1 MLEYHKD
8 HHCYTEADDGLGLV
22 LLWFGFFEVR
32 RGFGFDVFFFSISS
46 RLIERSSA
54 LHTLQYFDGL
64 PSLSLLV
71 KAVFRFFFHQVSYV
85 TIAGVTSIRLLCD
98 W

>member
-1 MLEYHKD
+1 MWDLTVSVPD
-8 HHCYTEADDGLGLV
+8 HFLSFYFGLV
-22 LLWFGFFEVR
+22 LLWFGFFEIR
-32 RGFGFDVFFFSISS
+32 RGFAFDVFFFSISS

-71 KAVFRFFFHQVSYV
+71 KAVFSLFIKYRM
-85 TIAGVTSIRLLCD
+85 
-98 W
+98 

>member
-8 HHCYTEADDGLGLV
+8 HHFYAESEDGLGLV
-22 LLWFGFFEVR
+22 LLWFGFFEIR
-32 RGFGFDVFFFSISS
+32 QGFAFDVFFSSISS

-71 KAVFRFFFHQVSYV
+71 KAVFSLFIKYRM
-85 TIAGVTSIRLLCD
+85 
-98 W
+98 

>member
-8 HHCYTEADDGLGLV
+8 HHFYTESDDGLGLV
-22 LLWFGFFEVR
+22 LLWFGFFEIR
-32 RGFGFDVFFFSISS
+32 RDFAFDIFFSISS

-71 KAVFRFFFHQVSYV
+71 KAVFSHQVSYV
-85 TIAGVTSIRLLCD
+85 TIAGVTSTRLLCAS
-98 W
+98 

>member
-8 HHCYTEADDGLGLV
+8 HRFYIEADDVFGLV
-22 LLWFGFFEVR
+22 LLCVGFFEIR
-32 RGFGFDVFFFSISS
+32 RGFAFGVFFFSNSS
-46 RLIERSSA
+46 WPIERNSA

-71 KAVFRFFFHQVSYV
+71 KAVFSLFIKYRM
-85 TIAGVTSIRLLCD
+85 
-98 W
+98 

>member
-8 HHCYTEADDGLGLV
+8 HLFYTEADDGFGLV
-22 LLWFGFFEVR
+22 PLWFGFLVIR
-32 RGFGFDVFFFSISS
+32 RGIAFEVFFFSISS

-64 PSLSLLV
+64 PSLSRLV
-71 KAVFRFFFHQVSYV
+71 KAVFSLFINYRM
-85 TIAGVTSIRLLCD
+85 
-98 W
+98 

>member
-8 HHCYTEADDGLGLV
+8 HHFNTEVDDGLGLV
-22 LLWFGFFEVR
+22 LLWFDFFEIR
-32 RGFGFDVFFFSISS
+32 RGFGLGVFFFSISS

-64 PSLSLLV
+64 PSLSLLD
-71 KAVFRFFFHQVSYV
+71 KAVFNLFIKYRM
-85 TIAGVTSIRLLCD
+85 
-98 W
+98 

>member
-8 HHCYTEADDGLGLV
+8 HRLYTEADDVFGLV
-22 LLWFGFFEVR
+22 FLCFGFFEIR
-32 RGFGFDVFFFSISS
+32 RGFAFGVLFFSISS

-71 KAVFRFFFHQVSYV
+71 KAAFILFIKYR
-85 TIAGVTSIRLLCD
+85 I
-98 W
+98 